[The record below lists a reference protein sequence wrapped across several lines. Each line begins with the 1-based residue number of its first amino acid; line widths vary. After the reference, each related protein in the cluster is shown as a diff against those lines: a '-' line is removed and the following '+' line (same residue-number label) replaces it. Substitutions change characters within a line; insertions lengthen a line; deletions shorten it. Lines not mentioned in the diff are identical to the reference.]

1 MLSRTFSIAIIEEN
15 VCKNIGDE
23 LSYRC
28 LYLERSDHPLPPPFS
43 FVQYWINP
51 RLQSR
56 DSTT

>member
-28 LYLERSDHPLPPPFS
+28 LYLERSDHPLLCPPPF
-43 FVQYWINP
+43 FCAV
-51 RLQSR
+51 LDQS
-56 DSTT
+56 

>member
-28 LYLERSDHPLPPPFS
+28 LYLERSDHPLPPL